1 MAKVRFEQ
9 QICAYTQVNVEDV
22 QYITYF
28 NISLP
33 LSEKMEKKSN
43 VQLTYKILLNL
54 ENKDQKTTAF
64 VQARRQRY
72 VRRVLEN

>member
-33 LSEKMEKKSN
+33 LSEKMEKKIKRTINIQDTFKLGEQGSKN
-43 VQLTYKILLNL
+43 NSLHTG
-54 ENKDQKTTAF
+54 KTSM
-64 VQARRQRY
+64 VC
-72 VRRVLEN
+72 